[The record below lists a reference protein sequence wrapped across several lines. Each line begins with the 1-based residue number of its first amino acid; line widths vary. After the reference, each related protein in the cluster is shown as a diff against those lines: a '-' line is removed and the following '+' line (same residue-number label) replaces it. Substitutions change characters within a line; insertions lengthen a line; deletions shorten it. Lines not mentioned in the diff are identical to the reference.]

1 MFRNKIGWKF
11 DNTYLNLS
19 PGMFSKITFYDIWIN
34 IMIKLQGKITE
45 VTKTT

>member
-19 PGMFSKITFYDIWIN
+19 GGMFSKINPTPVKTP
-34 IMIKLQGKITE
+34 KLVLFNHFQPRRLI
-45 VTKTT
+45 